1 MEVIGGIYLD
11 DMKFKILLLILLLF
25 TVASCARKKQVDI
38 EPPAE
43 TPPPVSEP
51 EVAQPT
57 PPVEPAPTPPPKP
70 RKTLPPPA
78 PKKKAPSPGDASAL
92 KLVDSGVKKMN
103 TGNLEEAEQ
112 LFEQALRVSPNNGRP
127 YYYLGV
133 VAAKQKNYERSLAFL
148 AQAEVHLHAD
158 SFWMSQILLQ
168 QALILKAQNQKAAA
182 LQKLR
187 EAVSKDPGNTWAKTE
202 LEALSKQ

>member
-1 MEVIGGIYLD
+1 
-11 DMKFKILLLILLLF
+11 
-25 TVASCARKKQVDI
+25 
-38 EPPAE
+38 
-43 TPPPVSEP
+43 
-51 EVAQPT
+51 
-57 PPVEPAPTPPPKP
+57 
-70 RKTLPPPA
+70 
-78 PKKKAPSPGDASAL
+78 
-92 KLVDSGVKKMN
+92 MN

-148 AQAEVHLHAD
+148 AQAEVHLHSD

-168 QALILKAQNQKAAA
+168 QGLVLKAQNQKAAA